1 MMYLLYLALI
11 ILFAKLSEELCVR
24 IKQPS
29 ILGYILTGMILGPAG
44 LSVVVPEDTIR
55 LFIDLG
61 VVFLFFLIGFEEIE
75 VSSLIAVFRRRLF
88 YAAVLAISFSTV
100 LSYAFLVQ
108 YGFPE
113 LTAFAMAS
121 VFSVTSLGVLAKV
134 LCDLGCLKEPLGLM
148 TFTVGAI
155 MEFLGLLV
163 VSIAIRVSTA
173 PENLASDLILLA
185 ISIISYFA
193 VAIVFGIYIVPGVI
207 SLLRKYGR
215 AKEISLGILIGLILL
230 FVVTAENSGL
240 HGSMG
245 ALLLGVAL
253 SPLSKELHSEITR
266 GMEGL
271 AYGFFVPIF
280 FVGIGLYFETS
291 FLSLPFWLIAG
302 IIFLNTGGKFISALI
317 AARITRI
324 PAAIPISLGL
334 MSKGAVD
341 IALMLTLFTLG
352 IVQGEIM
359 SLYTLSALIAI
370 AAFPT
375 LFSFAAK
382 CTAKP
387 IAYDTSYMLTPAYLR
402 TALGTVVAKDL
413 MIPIFDAVSGDMTI
427 SELVKEHPDMSKNY
441 LVIDEKAR
449 LLGSVSKKEI
459 RKVPKELWS
468 STRVAEVM
476 REDLETVLED
486 EEISSILEKMIVW
499 NEPLIPV
506 VDKKDRRL
514 VIGVISRDQI
524 NAVVFGSGCGA

>member
-1 MMYLLYLALI
+1 MIYLLYLALI
-11 ILFAKLSEELCVR
+11 ILFAKLSEEICVR

-29 ILGYILTGMILGPAG
+29 ILGYILTGILLGPAG
-44 LSVVVPEDTIR
+44 LSVVVPEDAIK

-75 VSSLIAVFRRRLF
+75 VSSLIAVFKRRLF
-88 YAAVLAISFSTV
+88 YAAVLALSISTA
-100 LSYAFLVQ
+100 LSYAFLIQ
-108 YGFPE
+108 YGFSG
-113 LTAFAMAS
+113 LQAFAVAS

-134 LCDLGCLKEPLGLM
+134 LCDFGYLKEPLGLM

-155 MEFLGLLV
+155 IEFLGLLL
-163 VSIAIRVSTA
+163 VSIAIRIYTA
-173 PENLASDLILLA
+173 PENLASDLILLI

-193 VAIVFGIYIVPGVI
+193 VAVVFGIYIVPGVI

-215 AKEISLGILIGLILL
+215 AKETALGILIGLILL

-240 HGSMG
+240 HGSIG

-291 FLSLPFWLIAG
+291 FLSLPFWLVLG
-302 IIFLNTGGKFISALI
+302 IILLNTGGKFVSVLV
-317 AARITRI
+317 AAKLTRI
-324 PAAIPISLGL
+324 PAALPISLGL

-341 IALMLTLFTLG
+341 IALMLTLYMLG

-359 SLYTLSALIAI
+359 SVYTLSVLIAI
-370 AAFPT
+370 VAFPT
-375 LFSFAAK
+375 LFNFAAK
-382 CTAKP
+382 RTKP
-387 IAYDTSYMLTPAYLR
+387 ISYDTSYMLTPAYLR
-402 TALGTVVAKDL
+402 TALGMVRAKDL
-413 MIPIFDAVSGDMTI
+413 MIPIFDAVVGDLTI
-427 SELVKEHPDMSKNY
+427 SELVKEHPDMNKNY
-441 LVIDEKAR
+441 LVIDDQAR
-449 LLGSVSKKEI
+449 LLGSVSLREI
-459 RKVPKELWS
+459 GKVPEELWTETKVS
-468 STRVAEVM
+468 EVM
-476 REDLETVLED
+476 RKDLETVFED
-486 EEISSILEKMIVW
+486 EEISGILEKMIVW

-506 VDKKDRRL
+506 VDKKDPRR

-524 NAVVFGSGCGA
+524 NAVVFGSGCEN